1 MGVPQRKGERR
12 INSCCERQVAKAN
25 GYRVQYIGLN
35 IADAELSRPGGFEAN
50 GTGNADDATHARD
63 RHVILP

>member
-1 MGVPQRKGERR
+1 M
-12 INSCCERQVAKAN
+12 AKAN

-35 IADAELSRPGGFEAN
+35 IADAELSRPGAFEAG
-50 GTGNADDATHARD
+50 GTGSADPATHARD